1 MTGQEINLQQ
11 MLTRREQRVNEQN
24 FFLKEY
30 HSPLISF
37 SMNIPGPIKT
47 NEKIRKAFD
56 SGRLEIF
63 EALENLN
70 AQINIF
76 KEVHEVTGDEL
87 LISVK
92 NLSAE
97 TLKDMAIKIEN
108 DSKLGRLFDIDVID
122 SQGHKLSRK
131 IFRKCLICDRQ
142 AQECARARTH
152 SIEEMQKAIEELI
165 YNL

>member
-11 MLTRREQRVNEQN
+11 MLTRREQRANEQK
-24 FFLKEY
+24 FFLNEY
-30 HSPLISF
+30 RAPLISF
-37 SMNIPGPIKT
+37 SMNIPGPVKT

-56 SGRLEIF
+56 TGRLEIF
-63 EALENLN
+63 KALENLN

-87 LISVK
+87 LISIE

-97 TLKDMAIKIEN
+97 ALKDMAIKIEN
-108 DSKLGRLFDIDVID
+108 NSKLGRLFDIDVID